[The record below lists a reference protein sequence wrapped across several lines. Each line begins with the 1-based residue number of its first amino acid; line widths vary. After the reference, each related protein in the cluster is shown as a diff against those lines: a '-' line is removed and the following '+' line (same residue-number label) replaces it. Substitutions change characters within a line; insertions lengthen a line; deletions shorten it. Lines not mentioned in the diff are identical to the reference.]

1 MPMVRVAAA
10 GVLMS
15 VVVLLSG
22 AMLISV
28 ICTDNE
34 RDQLDVCDLSCLW
47 LL

>member
-1 MPMVRVAAA
+1 MPMVHVAAA

-15 VVVLLSG
+15 VVALLSE
-22 AMLISV
+22 AVLISV

-34 RDQLDVCDLSCLW
+34 RDQLDVYDLSCLW